1 MRQWQPRGGQLNQR
15 GNRSRNYY
23 FLDLFAGSG
32 GFSLGL
38 ESAGFTSL
46 GSVEINPVTRKT
58 LEQNFGET
66 PLQSI
71 RSAGGDVTKVDLRK
85 LKSELSARGI
95 SNLDLLVACPPCQGF
110 SRVGRAKLDSLAGSK
125 GSHSLDP
132 RNRLYRKVI
141 DFITELKPKVF
152 LFENVPGMLSI
163 GGRNVAEIVCQ
174 QVQDAG
180 YRVRATVLN
189 AAWFGVPQ
197 LRERVIIMAFRND
210 LGIEPDFPVIRFDGP
225 ETEGHMSGGDS
236 AAQLWR
242 DDKFFVPCSR
252 LKRVPQPRPF
262 RSVEEA
268 LGDLPAFTTHLEA
281 LKNGRKYKALR
292 GLHGEPGY
300 LPGGVSE
307 YARTMRTW
315 PGYEADGIVRDH
327 FCRWTPRDF
336 RIFRKMKE
344 GDKYPDAIR
353 IAESLY
359 RSAKAAGRRV
369 RREEFVPPYRAD
381 SFKEKWRKFIRS
393 RPSWTLTAHLSKDSY
408 SHIHYDSKQA
418 RSITPREAA
427 RLQSFP
433 DGFLFHGCMGDVF
446 VQVGNAVPP
455 LFSKAVGETVLTLL
469 TGQTRKKARY
479 SGRGEEARP

>member
-1 MRQWQPRGGQLNQR
+1 MNQR
-15 GNRSRNYY
+15 GNRNRDHY

-32 GFSLGL
+32 GFTLGL

-46 GSVEINPVTRKT
+46 GSVEINPVTRRT
-58 LEQNFGET
+58 LEENFGET
-66 PLQSI
+66 PLQAV
-71 RSAGGDVTKVDLRK
+71 RAADGDVTRVDLKK
-85 LKSELSARGI
+85 LKAELSARGI

-141 DFITELKPKVF
+141 DFLTELKPKVF

-163 GGRNVAEIVCQ
+163 GGRNVAEIVCR
-174 QVQDAG
+174 QVQEAG
-180 YRVRATVLN
+180 YNVRATVLN

-210 LGIEPDFPVIRFDGP
+210 LAIEPEFPMIRFDGP
-225 ETEGHMSGGDS
+225 ETEGHMTGGDS

-242 DDKFFVPCSR
+242 DDEFFVPCSR
-252 LKRVPQPRPF
+252 LKRAAATRPF
-262 RSVEEA
+262 RCVQDA
-268 LGDLPAFTTHLEA
+268 LGDLPGFTAHLKA
-281 LKNGRKYKALR
+281 LSKGRKYKALR
-292 GLHGEPGY
+292 GLHEEPCYVRGRI
-300 LPGGVSE
+300 SE
-307 YARTMRTW
+307 YAQMMRRW
-315 PGYEADGIVRDH
+315 PGYEADDIVRDH

-336 RIFRKMKE
+336 RIFRRMKE
-344 GDKYPDAIR
+344 GDKYPDAIG
-353 IAESLY
+353 IAEGLY
-359 RSAKAAGRRV
+359 RSAREAGQKV
-369 RREEFVPPYRAD
+369 RRDDFIPPYRVD
-381 SFKEKWRKFIRS
+381 SFKEKWRKLIRS

-433 DGFLFHGCMGDVF
+433 DGFRFHGCMGDVF

-455 LFSKAVGETVLTLL
+455 LFSKAIGETVLTLL
-469 TGQTRKKARY
+469 TGRTRKKVRY